1 MIPSSICENREG
13 PFDGRGIQ
21 VWKEGTAVMPIDVK
35 YTTQARATG
44 GRDGHAKSLDGPLD
58 VKLTTP
64 KELGGGGG
72 DQRNLGFQFFLLA
85 AMLRASSAL

>member
-1 MIPSSICENREG
+1 MSGHLCSNFVVIGGVSERISSMIPSSICENREG

-35 YTTQARATG
+35 YTTHDRATG
-44 GRDGHAKSLDGPLD
+44 
-58 VKLTTP
+58 VN
-64 KELGGGGG
+64 
-72 DQRNLGFQFFLLA
+72 QRNLGFQFFLLA